1 MLLPVRRKP
10 LGRFGTALAVLVAM
24 GVLASAAS
32 AAVVKKTPAS
42 AYGAN
47 GTVRVIIVVGN
58 TTYLGG
64 QFTAMQPNG
73 GGTAVTR
80 NHVAAVSTA
89 TGALLPW
96 NPNVNGTV
104 YTMTARG
111 SNVYLGGSFTTANG
125 ATHKNL
131 VEVDGTTGL
140 PVATFA
146 DSLKPNK
153 TVRGL
158 AVSAA
163 GNLYVGGAFTTPRR
177 FAAEVNGITG
187 ALIPAWAPV
196 IANSLGTSAEVRAIA
211 VNPSGTRVILGGFF
225 NRLNSGA
232 PGDPDATNLGVGA
245 VDATTGASLPWAWH
259 TTDLQTFRQFQLL
272 SFTQD
277 PANPSLLFGAG
288 TGNGGSAMS
297 WNIETGALN
306 YIEGFNG
313 NVTGVAVA
321 DGMLYMGGH
330 YSEYCGAIPGS
341 NFVCTAAARDK
352 LTAVDEATGLVLSTW
367 NPAVNTPLGIEAVA
381 ASGTSVAI
389 GGEFTK
395 VGPLAQLHFTLFH
408 Q

>member
-1 MLLPVRRKP
+1 MSIA
-10 LGRFGTALAVLVAM
+10 TLVVVSVAD
-24 GVLASAAS
+24 
-32 AAVVKKTPAS
+32 AAVVQKTPSS
-42 AYGAN
+42 AYQAN
-47 GTVRVIIVVGN
+47 GTVRVTIVVGA

-104 YTMTARG
+104 YTMTASG
-111 SNVYLGGSFTTANG
+111 GNVYIGGSFTTANG

-131 VEVDGTTGL
+131 VEVNGTTGL

-146 DSLKPNK
+146 NSLKPNK
-153 TVRGL
+153 AVRGL
-158 AVSAA
+158 AVSPA

-177 FAAEVNGITG
+177 FAAEVNATTG
-187 ALIPAWAPV
+187 TLIPAFAPV

-232 PGDPDATNLGVGA
+232 PGDPDPTNLGVGA

-259 TTDLQTFRQFQLL
+259 TSDLQTFRQFQLL
-272 SFTQD
+272 SFAQD
-277 PANPSLLFGAG
+277 GSTLFGAG

-297 WNIETGALN
+297 WDMETGTLN

-313 NVTGVAVA
+313 NVVGVGVA
-321 DGMLYMGGH
+321 DGIFYIGGH
-330 YSEYCGAIPGS
+330 FSGYDGPVPGS
-341 NFVCTAAARDK
+341 NFTTPVASRDK
-352 LTAVDEATGLVLSTW
+352 LAAVDEATGLVLSPW
-367 NPAVNTPLGIEAVA
+367 NPAVNTPLGIEALGA
-381 ASGTSVAI
+381 GGTSVAI

-395 VGPLAQLHFTLFH
+395 AGGVAQLHFTLFH
-408 Q
+408 E